1 MKKPSLQLHRG
12 MPVHTGSC
20 YLKLHTGLVCY

>member
-12 MPVHTGSC
+12 MPVHTGS